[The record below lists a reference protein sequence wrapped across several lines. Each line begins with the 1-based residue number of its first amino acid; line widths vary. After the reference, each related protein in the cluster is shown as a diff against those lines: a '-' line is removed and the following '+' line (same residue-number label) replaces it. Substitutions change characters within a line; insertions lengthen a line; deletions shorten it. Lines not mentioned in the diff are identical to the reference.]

1 MNLSITLR
9 DQGANFK
16 KELAESK
23 SEVSK
28 LKAQKVKLRDV
39 LLKTKVE
46 NANLHREISKLKLD
60 KSDRNFKR
68 ELAQNKK
75 ISLQKI
81 KEIKDLNELITSKN
95 EKIGE
100 QDEQIKELVDRLTIK
115 NDSNEELRIKLDEA
129 NFKINE
135 NLTIVEFLK
144 GAEMERKNIESV
156 YKANKIKSQLRIDE
170 LEQSRNKAEILLQK
184 EVAELLL
191 AITTTNETRTRL
203 NETTNDAV
211 F

>member
-1 MNLSITLR
+1 MNLRIPSH
-9 DQGANFK
+9 DQGANFM

>member
-1 MNLSITLR
+1 MNLRIPSH
-9 DQGANFK
+9 DQGANFM

-81 KEIKDLNELITSKN
+81 KEIKDLNELIASQN

-100 QDEQIKELVDRLTIK
+100 KDEKIKELVDLLTIK

-191 AITTTNETRTRL
+191 TITTTNETRTRL